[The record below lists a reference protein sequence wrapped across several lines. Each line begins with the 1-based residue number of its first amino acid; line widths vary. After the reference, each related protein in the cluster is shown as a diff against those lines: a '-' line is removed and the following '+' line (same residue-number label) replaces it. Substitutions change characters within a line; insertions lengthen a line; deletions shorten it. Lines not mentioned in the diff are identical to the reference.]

1 MPAYGDLL
9 QISRHICRVE
19 WASIDRPF
27 VGLDLVNILLQNEGY
42 RYICKKYKLLGHSI
56 LALKVHAYLFSR
68 DLLLLYII

>member
-1 MPAYGDLL
+1 MFKIYHTGQHNWVPAFMGPYFRKHTFGHMPAYGDLL

-42 RYICKKYKLLGHSI
+42 M
-56 LALKVHAYLFSR
+56 
-68 DLLLLYII
+68 